1 MRITLLMASIALLTA
16 CSRATSA
23 PADVKVGQSIQLAE
37 GQSAMVSNTSVV
49 VQFVSANDS
58 RCPSDVVCVSAG
70 EAVISL
76 SLAGAA
82 ASRTDTVRLVK
93 QPRAVTYGG
102 FVFEATDL
110 QPYPKST
117 GPVSTKT
124 LTLRIGTAP

>member
-1 MRITLLMASIALLTA
+1 MHITLFMASIALLTA

-23 PADVKVGQSIQLAE
+23 PADVKAGQSIQLAE

>member
-1 MRITLLMASIALLTA
+1 MRITLFMASIALLTA

-110 QPYPKST
+110 QPYPRST

>member
-1 MRITLLMASIALLTA
+1 MRTTLFIASISLLAA
-16 CSRATSA
+16 CSRAASA
-23 PADVKVGQSIQLAE
+23 PADVKAGQSILLAE
-37 GQSAMVSNTSVV
+37 GQSATVSNSTVV
-49 VQFVSANDS
+49 VRFVSANDS

>member
-1 MRITLLMASIALLTA
+1 MRITLFMASIALLTA

-93 QPRAVTYGG
+93 QPHVVTYGG

>member
-1 MRITLLMASIALLTA
+1 MHITLFMASIALLTA

>member
-1 MRITLLMASIALLTA
+1 MRTTVFIASIALLAA
-16 CSRATSA
+16 CSRAASA
-23 PADVKVGQSIQLAE
+23 PADVKAGQSIVLAE
-37 GQSAMVSNTSVV
+37 GRSAMVSSSTVV
-49 VQFVSANDS
+49 VRFVSANDS

-76 SLAGAA
+76 SLAGAG

-93 QPRAVTYGG
+93 QPSAVTYGG

-117 GPVSTKT
+117 GPVSAKT
-124 LTLRIGTAP
+124 LTLRVGSAP

>member
-1 MRITLLMASIALLTA
+1 MRITLFMASIALLTA

-82 ASRTDTVRLVK
+82 AGRTDTVRLVK
-93 QPRAVTYGG
+93 QPHAVTYGG
-102 FVFEATDL
+102 FVFEALDL
-110 QPYPKST
+110 QP
-117 GPVSTKT
+117 
-124 LTLRIGTAP
+124 LRTHPR

>member
-1 MRITLLMASIALLTA
+1 MRTTLFIASIALLAA
-16 CSRATSA
+16 CSRAASA
-23 PADVKVGQSIQLAE
+23 PADVKAGQSILLAE
-37 GQSAMVSNTSVV
+37 GQSATVSNSTVV
-49 VQFVSANDS
+49 VRFVSANDS

-76 SLAGAA
+76 SLAGAG

-93 QPRAVTYGG
+93 QPGAVTYGG

-117 GPVSTKT
+117 GPASAKT

>member
-1 MRITLLMASIALLTA
+1 MRTTVFIASIALLAA
-16 CSRATSA
+16 CSRAASA
-23 PADVKVGQSIQLAE
+23 PADVKAGQSIVLAE
-37 GQSAMVSNTSVV
+37 GQSAMVSSSTVV
-49 VQFVSANDS
+49 VRFVSANDS

-76 SLAGAA
+76 SLAGAGA
-82 ASRTDTVRLVK
+82 GRTDTVRLVK
-93 QPRAVTYGG
+93 QPSAVTYGG